1 MTAATLQATP
11 HIAMPVPKT
20 ISRSSAD
27 SEFRTGPKCIIGRSE
42 RPATRSASLSWAL
55 DLSKSRAHEAVLDI
69 LRAYKLTGN
78 FHVNLEIVLK
88 DIGVFDKVTYRIER
102 NPKLSYSQ
110 DCRHVVFKPNE
121 NVPNDMFGDIMK
133 SIKARIGFDAP
144 WWVRLFRA
152 SYMSSPA
159 KSGRSSNN
167 LIRLGLPDAPISP
180 EVGLGRLRQLLSERN
195 RKHPISPEVGLGR
208 LRQLLSERN
217 RKHPISRA

>member
-11 HIAMPVPKT
+11 HIAIPVPKT

-102 NPKLSYSQ
+102 NPNLSYSQ
-110 DCRHVVFKPNE
+110 DCRHVVFKPNG

-144 WWVRLFRA
+144 WWVRLFRDHTCHRPRKRA
-152 SYMSSPA
+152 IHRHA
-159 KSGRSSNN
+159 
-167 LIRLGLPDAPISP
+167 
-180 EVGLGRLRQLLSERN
+180 LRQTRSKFSRSDMAIPPSSLARGRIFAPALRASIR
-195 RKHPISPEVGLGR
+195 RVLQSGKKVSPR
-208 LRQLLSERN
+208 T
-217 RKHPISRA
+217 